1 MNYVEGR
8 TLHNVIFSD
17 ETQVCYN
24 YYTFKCLCITLLM
37 LCNGFLNTTIILQV
51 TYEEKVCVSR
61 QISQAIVFMH
71 TATPPVVHLDIK
83 PENVLVRLEQ
93 LNFNLRL
100 LLLLL

>member
-1 MNYVEGR
+1 MFVYHITYVVQWISQ
-8 TLHNVIFSD
+8 H
-17 ETQVCYN
+17 
-24 YYTFKCLCITLLM
+24 YYYFA
-37 LCNGFLNTTIILQV
+37 V